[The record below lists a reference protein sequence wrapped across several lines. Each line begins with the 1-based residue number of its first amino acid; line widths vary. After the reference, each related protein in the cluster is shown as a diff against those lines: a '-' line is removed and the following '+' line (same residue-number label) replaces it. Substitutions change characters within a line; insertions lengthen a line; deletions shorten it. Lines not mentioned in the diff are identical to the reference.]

1 MKLYFLVFLL
11 VIFYSCS
18 NPEQKIHDNSV
29 EQLIM
34 AEKEKELKIFSPN
47 TNYFTSP
54 LVDKN
59 AMWEEEKY
67 FIFQT
72 KYFEGPNKEKFELLD
87 IYGNGNNLVVFNELI
102 DEKDSIKH
110 IILDTL
116 LNYSSFADSL
126 TDKGTSVGVMNKEDL
141 LGIETK
147 GLDQNAII
155 AVIETKANRSFKN
168 EIDSAVASAKKNK
181 QNPFEVINIR
191 NPSVV
196 LRAWFANGKTKKIEV
211 LKK

>member
-11 VIFYSCS
+11 VTFSSCS
-18 NPEQKIHDNSV
+18 NPEQKIPDNNV
-29 EQLIM
+29 EQLIR
-34 AEKEKELKIFSPN
+34 AEKEKELKMFSPN
-47 TNYFTSP
+47 TIYFTSP

-59 AMWEEEKY
+59 IMWEENKY

-72 KYFEGPNKEKFELLD
+72 KTFEGPNKEKFELLD
-87 IYGNGNNLVVFNELI
+87 VYGNNNNLVVFNEVI

-110 IILDTL
+110 VILDTL

-147 GLDQNAII
+147 GINKNAII

-211 LKK
+211 IKN